1 MTTPDKIEE
10 VDAVPDNWYI
20 KSNFLGGIILMKWRR
35 SGMLKKNISL
45 TTVEQIK
52 NFVAAVNRF
61 DFEVDLL
68 SGRYHVNG
76 KSIIGIC
83 SLDLTQ
89 DICLEAQVPGDKES
103 SFLKAIEPFV
113 V

>member
-1 MTTPDKIEE
+1 M
-10 VDAVPDNWYI
+10 
-20 KSNFLGGIILMKWRR
+20 F
-35 SGMLKKNISL
+35 KKNISL
-45 TTVEQIK
+45 TTVEQVK
-52 NFVAAVNRF
+52 DFVAAVNNF

-89 DICLEAQVPGDKES
+89 NVHLEAHVPSDEES